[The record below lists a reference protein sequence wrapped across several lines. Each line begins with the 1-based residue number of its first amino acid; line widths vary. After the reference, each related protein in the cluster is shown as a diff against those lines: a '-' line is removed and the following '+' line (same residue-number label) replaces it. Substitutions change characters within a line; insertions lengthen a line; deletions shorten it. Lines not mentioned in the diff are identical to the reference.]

1 LDEELLSLPG
11 ILLCLLVDAAG
22 DKFGF
27 KILSEVRLPSLSNR
41 DRGRDVDA
49 SACAVVPLAPRVL
62 LSDPVDRADDLRLV
76 AFELLLSLRETSV
89 GKEGS

>member
-1 LDEELLSLPG
+1 MSS
-11 ILLCLLVDAAG
+11 ILLCLLVEAAG

-27 KILSEVRLPSLSNR
+27 KILSEVMLPSLSKR

-49 SACAVVPLAPRVL
+49 SACVVVPLAPRVL

-76 AFELLLSLRETSV
+76 AFELVLSLRETSA
-89 GKEGS
+89 GREGS